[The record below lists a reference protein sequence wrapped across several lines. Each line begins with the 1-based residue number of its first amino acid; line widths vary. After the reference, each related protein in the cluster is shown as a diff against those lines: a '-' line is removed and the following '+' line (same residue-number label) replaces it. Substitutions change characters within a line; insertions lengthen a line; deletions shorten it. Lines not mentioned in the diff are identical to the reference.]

1 MIYTSYFANIKKL
14 DGVCYAISGLI
25 PSFYNQLT
33 KQNPS
38 KYKRFI
44 QFAPKKDWWQKW
56 KNGQLDNNQFVKL
69 YYSTVLDKIDITDV
83 LYQFDNIDQDI
94 YLLCYQKP
102 NDFCHR
108 HLVSQWLNK
117 NNVECKQFEEEK
129 QQLELF

>member
-25 PSFYNQLT
+25 PSFYNDLIV
-33 KQNPS
+33 S
-38 KYKRFI
+38 KPNIYKRYI
-44 QFAPKKDWWQKW
+44 EFAPKKYWWQKW

-69 YYSTVLDKIDITDV
+69 YQETVLNQININDV
-83 LYQFDNIDQDI
+83 LKQFNQYNKDI
-94 YLLCYQKP
+94 FLLCYQKP

-108 HLVSQWLNK
+108 HLICQWLNK
-117 NNVECKQFEEEK
+117 NNIKCKQFQKEK

>member
-44 QFAPKKDWWQKW
+44 QFSPKKVWWQQW
-56 KNGQLDNNQFVKL
+56 KSGKLNNDQFIKL
-69 YYSTVLDKIDITDV
+69 YQETVLNQIDINDV
-83 LYQFDNIDQDI
+83 LKQFNQHNKDI
-94 YLLCYQKP
+94 FLLCYQKP

-108 HLVSQWLNK
+108 HLVSQWLNQH
-117 NNVECKQFEEEK
+117 NIECKQLEEEK